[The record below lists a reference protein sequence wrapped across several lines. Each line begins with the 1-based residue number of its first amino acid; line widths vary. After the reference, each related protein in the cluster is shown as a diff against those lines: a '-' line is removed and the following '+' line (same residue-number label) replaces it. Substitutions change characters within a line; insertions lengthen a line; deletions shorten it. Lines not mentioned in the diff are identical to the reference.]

1 MSQKKHSLYNFYI
14 ESKTTPRFLI
24 LNEIIQFEENN
35 LRIEL
40 ERLQAIWDKFLAQEE
55 LVKQSEPKDE
65 ELSEEEFREKVF
77 QKHNITPE
85 DIITREYIN
94 SLPVKDDIIN
104 EFKVKI
110 NKIITDH
117 NLDTYISYS
126 GLVRNLEQ
134 NSLRHNI
141 LTTVFFKNS
150 FVWYLHNKTTVF
162 NSLNMISNFNS
173 LSVIPYLCIDM
184 RLFLLKLITY
194 NLKFIEIAKKRKF
207 KKWKLKKRK
216 FKKLYILKK
225 FKKFIIAK
233 RFKTKHF
240 KSNSRNKF
248 FSIKC
253 YQFNRK
259 VLVQRIPISANLFS
273 SYNTEFYYKLN
284 KYTTEN
290 LLIAKKKKSYFN
302 IKKKKKLLI
311 YLRNYH
317 QQPYW
322 KLRKARIAHWN
333 LFYSKTIRKQRYKH
347 FINKFIKNYNKLSYS
362 YVFFVNFFTK
372 FNLSWT
378 HTSKLER
385 FIKLSLI
392 SKENN
397 ILKLPLFFNSLF
409 NWKFLKKRNYF
420 WKKKIGRWSY
430 LNFKRATQPWLQR
443 KKNAPKQIKHIK
455 PKFFFFKTSSYWDV
469 MTGYLYLLPQS
480 YKFLFPVLDDFKVN
494 LLIKLH
500 MYRYKSNNICMSH

>member
-1 MSQKKHSLYNFYI
+1 MSQKKHILHNFYI
-14 ESKTTPRFLI
+14 ESKTIPRFLL
-24 LNEIIQFEENN
+24 LNEIIQFEEYN
-35 LRIEL
+35 LHAEL

-55 LVKQSEPKDE
+55 LIKQSEPKDE
-65 ELSEEEFREKVF
+65 DLSEEEFREKVF
-77 QKHNITPE
+77 KEHNINPE
-85 DIITREYIN
+85 DIITQEYIN
-94 SLPVKDDIIN
+94 SLPAKEDIAK

-110 NKIITDH
+110 NNIITNH
-117 NLDTYISYS
+117 NLDIYVLYAN
-126 GLVRNLEQ
+126 LARKLEQ
-134 NSLRHNI
+134 NPARYSI
-141 LTTVFFKNS
+141 LTTVLFKNS
-150 FVWYLHNKTTVF
+150 LVWYLHNTNAAF
-162 NSLNMISNFNS
+162 SGLNILSNFNS
-173 LSVIPYLCIDM
+173 LSVIPYLRIDM
-184 RLFLLKLITY
+184 RLFLVKLLTYSLKIVD
-194 NLKFIEIAKKRKF
+194 IAKKKKF
-207 KKWKLKKRK
+207 KKWKLKKKK
-216 FKKLYILKK
+216 FRKLYILKK

-240 KSNSRNKF
+240 KLSSRYRAFLMKY
-248 FSIKC
+248 

-290 LLIAKKKKSYFN
+290 LLIAKKKKNYFN

-322 KLRKARIAHWN
+322 KLRKARIAHWS
-333 LFYSKTIRKQRYKH
+333 LFYNKTIRKQRYKQ

-362 YVFFVNFFTK
+362 YIFFVNFFTK

-385 FIKLSLI
+385 FVKLSLI
-392 SKENN
+392 SKDNN
-397 ILKLPLFFNSLF
+397 ILKLPIFFNSLF
-409 NWKFLKKRNYF
+409 NWKFLKKKNYF

-455 PKFFFFKTSSYWDV
+455 PKFFFLRTSSYWDM

-494 LLIKLH
+494 LLVKLH
-500 MYRYKSNNICMSH
+500 MYRYKSNNTCMSH